1 MGSGQWCPP
10 RIALRGMPSH
20 KEDLMKNRYLVS
32 VLIGFCMLNVPA
44 AVFPQE
50 QKVEKL
56 AQKAAESWLALVDAG
71 KYSQSWNEAASFFK
85 ERVTAQQWES
95 AVKSVREPLGK
106 LESRK
111 LMHTQY
117 TKTMPGAPDGE
128 YVILQ
133 FETSFANKKSA
144 IETVTP
150 MKDKDGQ
157 WRVSGYYIK

>member
-1 MGSGQWCPP
+1 
-10 RIALRGMPSH
+10 
-20 KEDLMKNRYLVS
+20 MKNWYLVS
-32 VLIGFCMLNVPA
+32 LFFGLCLPSLSA
-44 AVFPQE
+44 SVFQAE
-50 QKVEKL
+50 QKDEKL
-56 AQKAAESWLALVDAG
+56 AQDAADSWLALVDAG

-85 ERVTAQQWES
+85 QKVTAEQWES

-111 LMHTQY
+111 LKHSQY

-133 FETSFANKKSA
+133 FDSSFANKKAA

-150 MKDKDGQ
+150 MKDKDGK
-157 WRVSGYYIK
+157 WRVAGYFIK

>member
-1 MGSGQWCPP
+1 
-10 RIALRGMPSH
+10 
-20 KEDLMKNRYLVS
+20 MKNWYLAS
-32 VLIGFCMLNVPA
+32 LFIGLCLLNLSAP
-44 AVFPQE
+44 VFQAE

-56 AQKAAESWLALVDAG
+56 AQEAAESWLALVDAG

-85 ERVTAQQWES
+85 QRVTAEQWES

-111 LMHTQY
+111 LKHAQY
-117 TKTMPGAPDGE
+117 TQTMPGAPDGE

-133 FETSFANKKSA
+133 FETSFEKKKAA

-150 MKDKDGQ
+150 MKDKDGK
-157 WRVSGYYIK
+157 WRVAGYFIK